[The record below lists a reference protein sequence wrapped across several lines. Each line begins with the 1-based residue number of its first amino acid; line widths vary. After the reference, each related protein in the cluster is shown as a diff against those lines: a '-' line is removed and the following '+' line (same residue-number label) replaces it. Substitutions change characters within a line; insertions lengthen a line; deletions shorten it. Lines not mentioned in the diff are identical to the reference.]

1 MSAPRQ
7 DELMALFTRVTIAAQ
22 NDPDYAD
29 QVRDLLAQSGLL
41 EVFGAGATVDVVDLL
56 DSGGEDAVRVR
67 LHQLTLAELRQ
78 VIASNEYD
86 PEKESA
92 RWRSPTKFID
102 LIVRRAKDQLQ
113 AELTA
118 QSSSNSA
125 AGWML

>member
-56 DSGGEDAVRVR
+56 DSGGEDALRVR

-78 VIASNEYD
+78 VVASNEYD

-92 RWRSPTKFID
+92 RWRSPAKYID
-102 LIVRRAKDQLQ
+102 LIVRKAKAQLE
-113 AELTA
+113 AELAA
-118 QSSSNSA
+118 QANSNSG